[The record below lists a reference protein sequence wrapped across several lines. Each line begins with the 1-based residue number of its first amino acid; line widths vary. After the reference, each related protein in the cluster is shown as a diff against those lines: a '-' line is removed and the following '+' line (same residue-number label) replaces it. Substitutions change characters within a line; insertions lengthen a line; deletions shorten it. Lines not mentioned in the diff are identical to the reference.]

1 MIHRLTDTLNFQ
13 AEALV
18 LRSERQRLIA
28 SNIANADTP
37 GYVARDFNFAQ
48 ALQQAGGGGG
58 RSGFKLGDNAAL
70 ASELPG
76 GLRSDAEPRLNYA
89 APSQTNLDGNSV
101 DMDRERASFVD
112 NALKYESTLRFINST
127 VKNTLDAMKGHNQG

>member
-1 MIHRLTDTLNFQ
+1 MINRLTSELDFQ
-13 AEALV
+13 TQALV

-48 ALQQAGGGGG
+48 ALQQASAGAG
-58 RSGFKLGDNAAL
+58 RSGFKLDANAAL
-70 ASELPG
+70 AAEGVLHSG
-76 GLRSDAEPRLNYA
+76 GAAEPRLNYA

-112 NALKYESTLRFINST
+112 NALKYESTLRFINAS
-127 VKNTLDAMKGHNQG
+127 VRHTLDAMKSHTQG